1 MRQAPLLFVLA
12 VLAVLPLP
20 ALADKIYLKDGRII
34 EGKII
39 TQTGTEVKIDIGK
52 HGAALTFQMNLVD
65 KIDRSAASPEQLYEG
80 RLMLADRKNP
90 DSMVQLADWCV
101 KNGLADKAGEHY
113 IEALAL
119 QTDHARA
126 RGRLIELGYREVEGK
141 WLSKKEQEKLAEPP
155 QNPVRPPEPK
165 APTSEDIARDQ
176 GPSVAAV
183 WSNSAGGVG
192 VWASAEGQIWV
203 CGKAAMGSVGLEVDY
218 DGKKWVARAVARDR
232 LRGVALWKVDGV
244 HVKAARP
251 AYGPLPEKDP
261 LVALSPAGVVGNVFA
276 RGWEKV
282 GPEVWTAK
290 IEGVQSGA
298 VIFDLKGQLIGLSAD
313 GRTAV
318 GTLDL
323 SRLMRVTA
331 PSPEGEQNA
340 AGSYWRACD
349 LADGP
354 ALEMIRA
361 GAKLDNFEAGLGPD
375 DMNRVAP
382 LARDLARLGKSLKGD
397 IDDHVSALKLARHLA
412 RAGRIDFSMA
422 AAEIVEA
429 QAKSIMDT
437 LPKLSPAQLQRL
449 RATIEGLGPDP
460 AGIEA
465 AATGEATRLEAIT
478 IGAKEARAL
487 LDLQLA
493 GFPILGPEPVESLE
507 GGVQAMYDVVHEAQD
522 FAAKVRGACSRPD
535 AARREDLVALRT
547 GPGPFSNFTDL
558 RARSFS
564 AMTARTALRIAMK
577 VREVRATSGTYP
589 EEIPTGFEDPATGRE
604 FEYKREARGFKLVTP
619 SGLEFRVRD

>member
-1 MRQAPLLFVLA
+1 MRQAPLLALFAL
-12 VLAVLPLP
+12 LLTPLF
-20 ALADKIYLKDGRII
+20 ALADKVYLKDGRVI
-34 EGKII
+34 EGRIVS
-39 TQTGTEVKIDIGK
+39 QTESEIKIDIGK
-52 HGAALTFQMNLVD
+52 HGAALTFRMDLVD
-65 KIDRSAASPEQLYEG
+65 KIDRTAASPEQLYEG

-90 DSMVQLADWCV
+90 DSLVQLADWCV
-101 KNGLADKAGEHY
+101 KNALEEKAGEHY

-126 RGRLIELGYREVEGK
+126 RGRLIELGYREVDGK

-155 QNPVRPPEPK
+155 ANPVRPPEPK

-183 WSNSAGGVG
+183 WSNSAAGVG

-203 CGKAAMGSVGLEVDY
+203 CGKAALGSVGLEVDFQ
-218 DGKKWVARAVARDR
+218 GKKWTARVVARDR

-244 HVKAARP
+244 QAKAARP
-251 AYGPLPEKDP
+251 TFGPLPEKDP

-298 VIFDLKGQLIGLSAD
+298 AIFDLKGQLIGLSAD
-313 GRTAV
+313 GRSAV

-323 SRLMRVTA
+323 SRLMRVSA

-349 LADGP
+349 LANGP

-361 GAKLDNFEAGLGPD
+361 GSKLDNFEPGLGAD
-375 DMNRVAP
+375 DMNRAAP
-382 LARDLARLGKSLKGD
+382 LARDLARLGKSLEGD
-397 IDDHVSALKLARHLA
+397 IEDHVAAVKLARHLA
-412 RAGRIDFSMA
+412 RAGRIDFSLA
-422 AAEIVEA
+422 AAEIIEA
-429 QAKSIMDT
+429 QAKAILET
-437 LPKLSPAQLQRL
+437 FPKLSPTQLQRL
-449 RATIEGLGPDP
+449 RAAIEGLGPDP
-460 AGIEA
+460 VGIEA
-465 AATGEATRLEAIT
+465 AATGEAARLEAIT

-493 GFPILGPEPVESLE
+493 GFPILGPEPAESLE
-507 GGVQAMYDVVHEAQD
+507 GGVEQMYAGVHAAKD
-522 FAAKVRGACSRPD
+522 FALKVRGACSRPD
-535 AARREDLVALRT
+535 AARREDLIALQG
-547 GPGPFSNFTDL
+547 GPGPFVNFADL
-558 RARSFS
+558 RARSFA
-564 AMTARTALRIAMK
+564 AMTARTALRIALK
-577 VREVRATSGTYP
+577 AREVRSTSGSYP
-589 EEIPTGFEDPATGRE
+589 EEIPSGFEDPATGRS
-604 FEYKREARGFKLVTP
+604 FDYKREARGFKLVSP
-619 SGLEFRVRD
+619 SGVEFRVRD